1 MPHRTASPTRP
12 LLFAA
17 HIAALALTP
26 VLTLAA
32 LPALAQADVLATALK
47 EPGAVKTESGLIYRI
62 TQPGK
67 GAKPTADD
75 TVRVHYRGTLS
86 NGKEFDSSY
95 KRGQPAEFPLRR
107 VIRCWTEG
115 VQLMNV
121 GAKARLT
128 CPAELAYGDRNVGNG
143 LIPPNS
149 VLQFEVE
156 LLAIVGAAEAKGQP
170 R

>member
-1 MPHRTASPTRP
+1 MPRLTDSPAPLQSFTARV
-12 LLFAA
+12 
-17 HIAALALTP
+17 AALALAP
-26 VLTLAA
+26 ALALAA
-32 LPALAQADVLATALK
+32 LPAHAQTDALAAALK

-67 GAKPTADD
+67 GAKPVADD
-75 TVRVHYRGTLS
+75 TVRVHYRGTLT

-128 CPAELAYGDRNVGNG
+128 CPADLAYGDRNVGNG

-156 LLAIVGAAEAKGQP
+156 LLAIVGAADAKGTP

>member
-1 MPHRTASPTRP
+1 MPRQITSATRIP
-12 LLFAA
+12 SLAA
-17 HIAALALTP
+17 AWTSICL
-26 VLTLAA
+26 LTLAA
-32 LPALAQADVLATALK
+32 LPAQAQSDTLASALK
-47 EPGAVKTESGLIYRI
+47 EPGAVRTDSGLVFRVI
-62 TQPGK
+62 QPGK
-67 GAKPTADD
+67 GAKPGADD

-115 VQLMNV
+115 VQLMSV
-121 GAKARLT
+121 GTKARLT
-128 CPAELAYGDRNVGNG
+128 CPADLAYGDRNVGNG

-156 LLAIVGAAEAKGQP
+156 LLAIVGAETKGP
-170 R
+170 AR